1 MEKVSLPQE
10 TQYSQADITVMII
23 MLSCFILPSS
33 NCLVPFSGQID
44 EHSCLAIAGVPS
56 RVGGRGE
63 PAEGRELE
71 AEEAAG
77 IHEEI

>member
-1 MEKVSLPQE
+1 
-10 TQYSQADITVMII
+10 
-23 MLSCFILPSS
+23 
-33 NCLVPFSGQID
+33 
-44 EHSCLAIAGVPS
+44 LAIAGIPS